1 MPKRP
6 DQIKLS
12 LGAAAHTRRR
22 VLIALAA
29 AIQATGRN
37 GDVIHRTQE
46 QINVATT

>member
-1 MPKRP
+1 MTKRP

-12 LGAAAHTRRR
+12 LGAAADSRRR
-22 VLIALAA
+22 ALIDLAV
-29 AIQATGRN
+29 AIQVTGRN